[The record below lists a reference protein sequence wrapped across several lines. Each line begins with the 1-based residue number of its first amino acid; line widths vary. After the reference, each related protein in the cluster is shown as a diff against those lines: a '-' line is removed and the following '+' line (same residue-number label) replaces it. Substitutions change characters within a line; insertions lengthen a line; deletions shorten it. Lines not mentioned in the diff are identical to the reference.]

1 MCIFFFALLFVLLNV
16 LFFLCFQKL
25 FFLISDGRKCYH
37 WRAGWAITRDLKWE
51 SPTDQSNNQQN
62 EKSFIFSI
70 CGKML
75 KAKSGHRC
83 HEMGHSD
90 SDQNKWECQICSKTF
105 VDKGHF
111 LGHVNKNIGKKPFK
125 CPKCKQQYT
134 YKASFR
140 RHVQMC
146 SNPTANS
153 FKCQNMLGNA
163 ISEGN
168 NILVCFYQSFK
179 CLNYSHSSKTI
190 LLEDDQLF
198 L

>member
-1 MCIFFFALLFVLLNV
+1 
-16 LFFLCFQKL
+16 
-25 FFLISDGRKCYH
+25 
-37 WRAGWAITRDLKWE
+37 
-51 SPTDQSNNQQN
+51 
-62 EKSFIFSI
+62 
-70 CGKML
+70 ML

-140 RHVQMC
+140 RHVKSC
-146 SNPTANS
+146 SDPTAKS
-153 FKCQNMLGNA
+153 FKCQ
-163 ISEGN
+163 
-168 NILVCFYQSFK
+168 K
-179 CLNYSHSSKTI
+179 C
-190 LLEDDQLF
+190 DQIFEKKRIYYLIT
-198 L
+198 